1 MEQSG
6 APAKPP
12 RVDASGEGE
21 QRPEGVAVGRGAAGG
36 IGAAIPREGGVAPG
50 GVGPGDPWAGGVAPG
65 GAGAGNPWA
74 GESAQGGG
82 GLRAPGPAGT
92 TPAGVGPGRGRP
104 PPRHR
109 GSTSSERG
117 RTLWQIF
124 WNEEEEEPL
133 VSMVDIS
140 NMDEEEIN
148 TSMNA

>member
-6 APAKPP
+6 APAKPS

-21 QRPEGVAVGRGAAGG
+21 QRPEGVAVGGGAAGG

-74 GESAQGGG
+74 GENAQGEG
-82 GLRAPGPAGT
+82 GPAGT
-92 TPAGVGPGRGRP
+92 TPAGVGP
-104 PPRHR
+104 PPRRR

-124 WNEEEEEPL
+124 WNEEEEEPI